1 MLTPTAHTLL
11 AEGRGD
17 SNHRKKLLRDP
28 VEALWETYMKESL
41 QRPEFL
47 PPSEIT

>member
-28 VEALWETYMKESL
+28 VEALWETYMKE
-41 QRPEFL
+41 
-47 PPSEIT
+47 